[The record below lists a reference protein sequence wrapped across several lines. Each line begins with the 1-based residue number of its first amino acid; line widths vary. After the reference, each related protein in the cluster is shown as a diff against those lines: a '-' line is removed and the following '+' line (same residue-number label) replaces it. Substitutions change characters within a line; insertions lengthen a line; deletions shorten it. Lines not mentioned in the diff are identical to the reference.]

1 MCYERGDR
9 TESRTKKEM
18 AVNGNKIQVIICL
31 NERKKEG
38 SVHNVKGQENGSRD
52 ILGETK
58 RSEIQEALLVSIKP
72 YM

>member
-1 MCYERGDR
+1 
-9 TESRTKKEM
+9 M

-31 NERKKEG
+31 NERKKKEG